1 MANNPV
7 YFAYYDSGNT
17 LVNMTG
23 KMDIQNYGLNQT
35 NVYQTWTDGN
45 WKDHRDVVRTRVS
58 GSAKLGF
65 ASETEFNA
73 FLTSIAG
80 AELEDGTV
88 KIKAYVNNVQ
98 AVCEFCAFIDIEGA
112 GKWDLTNS
120 RQWQVLTVKV
130 SEK

>member
-1 MANNPV
+1 MATNPV

-17 LVNMTG
+17 LVNMTDN
-23 KMDIQNYGLNQT
+23 MDIQNCGLNQA

-45 WKDHRDVVRTRVS
+45 WEDHRDVVRTRVS
-58 GSAKLGF
+58 GSVKLGF
-65 ASETEFNA
+65 ASEANFNT
-73 FLTSIAG
+73 FLTSIAA

-88 KIKAYVNNVQ
+88 KIKAYVNNVKT
-98 AVCEFCAFIDIEGA
+98 VCEFYAFVDIEGA